1 MFSVQFLL
9 SILFASL
16 LAGILLYFFRK
27 NKELKLEHTQQ
38 IYSINQSIILHKTQ
52 LIYRNK
58 GLLQY
63 NFLKYNLDESL
74 KVQPNINLI

>member
-38 IYSINQSIILHKTQ
+38 IHSINQSIILHKTQ
-52 LIYRNK
+52 LTYRDK

-74 KVQPNINLI
+74 KVQPNIKLI